1 MVNNFDYINNNLENA
16 GQEIIY
22 DDTRWKI
29 YKNKRKRALN
39 IISSLQGISN
49 SIVVIGSVAR
59 GDVKESSDIDVMI
72 LDLIQPYKLE
82 YILEKNGYSIFKKE
96 IIQATPNYAPKAY
109 VYLDSNFKEVI
120 SFPLAKLN
128 SNEIEFYFWGGQINK
143 DDILKDK
150 RVPGVNKSLKLI
162 IPTER
167 GHLEYHIFDRE
178 AEVSRILNVK
188 IETVMERERVLSRRK
203 ELGRTGVFLKY
214 EVPYNEPLDESIKF
228 LIKRNQFFRKRLMA
242 YDY

>member
-120 SFPLAKLN
+120 SFPLFKL
-128 SNEIEFYFWGGQINK
+128 K
-143 DDILKDK
+143 
-150 RVPGVNKSLKLI
+150 P
-162 IPTER
+162 
-167 GHLEYHIFDRE
+167 RE
-178 AEVSRILNVK
+178 AEFK
-188 IETVMERERVLSRRK
+188 
-203 ELGRTGVFLKY
+203 
-214 EVPYNEPLDESIKF
+214 
-228 LIKRNQFFRKRLMA
+228 
-242 YDY
+242 